1 MLTSGGT
8 HRGAELAGRRG
19 CLWGRPEG
27 HEHIVPTANS
37 PPAMPETRILVV
49 DDEENLRRLLTKLLS
64 QEGFAVD
71 EAGDG
76 EEGLAKAKARRYDL
90 VLLDLKLPKLDGLSV
105 LRAIMEHDPDALV
118 ILITAFSTIDTAIQ
132 AIKLGAYDY
141 VAKPFRPEELMIV
154 VNQALER
161 GRLVQENR
169 ALQDE
174 LLRTFKFEGIVGNS
188 PKMRQVLQ
196 LAAAVAPTDAT
207 VLIYGETGTGKEL
220 LARSIH
226 LQSPRSKGPFVVVNC
241 GAIPETLLETELF
254 GHEKGAFTSAVT
266 SRVGKFERAQ
276 DGTIFLDE
284 IGDMS
289 PSMQVKLLRVLQERT
304 IERVGGNKPID
315 VNARV
320 IAATHKDLRK
330 AISDGQFREDL
341 YYRLSVVPMELPALR
356 ERRED
361 IQPLAMH
368 FVNKYA
374 VAFNKRIK
382 GFSPLAMKKLRT
394 HGWPG
399 NVRELEY
406 TIQRVVILAQEEVI
420 GAEEIWLDE
429 QGPSSR
435 GFPKAFTLDEAER
448 RHIGVVLKMT
458 NWDLDEASRVLGI
471 TRAALEDKVQAHR
484 LMKETG

>member
-1 MLTSGGT
+1 M
-8 HRGAELAGRRG
+8 AD
-19 CLWGRPEG
+19 
-27 HEHIVPTANS
+27 
-37 PPAMPETRILVV
+37 TRVLVV
-49 DDEENLRRLLTKLLS
+49 DDEENLRRLLTKLLT
-64 QEGFAVD
+64 QEGLGVD
-71 EAGDG
+71 EAADG
-76 EEGLAKAKARRYDL
+76 EEGLARYKAGRYDL
-90 VLLDLKLPKLDGLSV
+90 VLLDLKLPKLDGLGV
-105 LRAIMEHDPDALV
+105 LRGIMEHDPEALV

-161 GRLVQENR
+161 NRLVRENR

-174 LLRTFKFEGIVGNS
+174 LMRTFKFEGIVGDS

-266 SRVGKFERAQ
+266 SRIGKFERAQ

-289 PSMQVKLLRVLQERT
+289 TAMQVKLLRVLQERV

-320 IAATHKDLRK
+320 IAATHKDLRQ
-330 AISDGQFREDL
+330 AIAEGHFREDL
-341 YYRLSVVPMELPALR
+341 YYRLSVVPIELPPLR

-382 GFSPLAMKKLRT
+382 GFSPLAMKKLRSHT
-394 HGWPG
+394 WPG

-406 TIQRVVILAQEEVI
+406 TIQRVVILAQDEVI
-420 GAEEIWLDE
+420 GADEIWLDE
-429 QGPSSR
+429 QGQGPAA
-435 GFPKAFTLDEAER
+435 FPKAYSLQEAER
-448 RHIGVVLKMT
+448 RHIGVVLRMT
-458 NWDLDEASRVLGI
+458 GWNLDEAARVLGI
-471 TRAALEDKVQAHR
+471 TPQTLRAKIEEHR
-484 LMKETG
+484 LKETG

>member
-1 MLTSGGT
+1 M
-8 HRGAELAGRRG
+8 E
-19 CLWGRPEG
+19 RPR
-27 HEHIVPTANS
+27 V
-37 PPAMPETRILVV
+37 LVV
-49 DDEENLRRLLTKLLS
+49 EDRPS
-64 QEGFAVD
+64 V
-71 EAGDG
+71 
-76 EEGLAKAKARRYDL
+76 
-90 VLLDLKLPKLDGLSV
+90 LKLIATVLENAYQVHTAPDGAAAISMIGSMPFDAVLTDVRMEGMTGFDV
-105 LRAIMEHDPDALV
+105 LRAAQQRAPQVEVVMMTAYANVIDAV
-118 ILITAFSTIDTAIQ
+118 A

-161 GRLVQENR
+161 GRLVKENR

-174 LLRTFKFEGIVGNS
+174 LMRTFKFEGIVGDS

-266 SRVGKFERAQ
+266 SRIGKFERAQ

-289 PSMQVKLLRVLQERT
+289 TAMQVKLLRVLQERV
-304 IERVGGNKPID
+304 IERVGGNKSID

-320 IAATHKDLRK
+320 IAATHRDLRK
-330 AISDGQFREDL
+330 AINDGAFREDL
-341 YYRLSVVPMELPALR
+341 YYRLSVVPMELPPLR

-361 IQPLAMH
+361 IQALGMH

-382 GFSPLAMKKLRT
+382 GFSPLAMKKLRG
-394 HGWPG
+394 HAWPG

-429 QGPSSR
+429 QGAVAPT
-435 GFPKAFTLDEAER
+435 FPKAFSLDEAER
-448 RHIGVVLKMT
+448 RHISVVLKMT
-458 NWDLDEASRVLGI
+458 EWNLEEASRVLGI
-471 TRAALEDKVQAHR
+471 PPDDLQGKIQAHR
-484 LMKETG
+484 LSETG